1 MPNRFGTPASKSIG
15 KAMTVLV
22 IASAATLS
30 LLIANPCAAAKI
42 SGKKVDKYEF
52 KVEIN
57 GSSTLLLGDDG
68 AIWRVPSSGI
78 TYYCMAPKW
87 EIIVF
92 NPSTNR
98 ARTYEYADWR
108 LKQEGKSPIKV
119 KTKTTIPST
128 FNGIPATW
136 LYLTIEPMESW
147 KNQGEFFYRS
157 STKRTNDYSRM
168 EILELQD
175 KKMPKHV
182 LDFVRWRFNMPFLN
196 GPPVKSTNVYADGK
210 RETTVKATSITH
222 TTIPISEWQ
231 IPKKFKLVDSTSLVN
246 DEKAKFKSA
255 ADLFDTLMP

>member
-1 MPNRFGTPASKSIG
+1 MLNRVGTLASRDIG
-15 KAMTVLV
+15 KAMTFVAL
-22 IASAATLS
+22 AGAMALS
-30 LLIANPCAAAKI
+30 LFLANPCAAAKTT
-42 SGKKVDKYEF
+42 SKKVDKFDYKLE
-52 KVEIN
+52 VN
-57 GSSTLLLGDDG
+57 GVSTLLIGDDG
-68 AIWRVPSSGI
+68 AIWRVPRTGM

-87 EIIVF
+87 DIIVF
-92 NPSTNR
+92 NSSTNR
-98 ARTYEYADWR
+98 ARIYEYAHWR
-108 LKQEGKSPIKV
+108 LRQEGNSPIKV

-175 KKMPKHV
+175 KKMSKQV

-210 RETTVKATSITH
+210 RETTVKATSLTQ
-222 TTIPISEWQ
+222 TTIPLSEWQ
-231 IPKKFKLVDSTSLVN
+231 NPKKFKTVGSASLVN
-246 DEKAKFKSA
+246 DEKTKFKSA